1 MHTGTQNNF
10 LLMGPNG
17 YFTDAKEAATCQG
30 HSNAPS
36 ETRKKMA
43 SE

>member
-10 LLMGPNG
+10 LLMVSNG
-17 YFTDAKEAATCQG
+17 YFTDAKVAAVCQG
-30 HSNAPS
+30 HGNAPS
-36 ETRKKMA
+36 ETRKKTD